1 MIDAAR
7 DVIGRC
13 RTLAGYTEHPGA
25 ITRTCLSAPMRDVH
39 RDLSAWMRRIG
50 LDVRVDAAG
59 NLRGMRRAARPQVP
73 TLYLGSHLDTVP
85 DAGAFD
91 GILGVVWAVALVES
105 IGDAPLPF
113 DVDIVGF
120 SDEEGVRFG
129 VPFIGSRALAGTCDR
144 ALLDTTDAAGTTV
157 EQALRAFGCD
167 PDRLD
172 DARAVPDALGYL
184 ECHIEQGPVLEHL
197 NLPLGVVDTIVGQ
210 TRAGVAFIG
219 RAGHAGTTPMR
230 LRHDAVTAAAEWIA
244 RVEQTAIDTSGLV
257 ATTGHLRVEPGAT
270 NVIAGRCV
278 VSLDL
283 RHVDDAARHAAERAL
298 KDAAQAIASR
308 RGLTIEWRARL
319 DQAAV
324 HMNPALAAEL
334 EQAAAEE
341 ERPLHRMSS
350 GAGHD
355 AMVMAS
361 VMPAAMLFVRS
372 PGSISHHPD
381 ETVRVE
387 DVAAAL
393 GVGRRCLLG
402 LGRAFHG

>member
-1 MIDAAR
+1 MTDAAR
-7 DVIGRC
+7 DVINRC
-13 RTLAGYTEHPGA
+13 RVLATYTERPGA
-25 ITRTCLSAPMRDVH
+25 ITRTCLSEPMHEVH
-39 RDLSAWMRRIG
+39 RELSTWMRGIG

-59 NLRGMRRAARPQVP
+59 NLRGTRTSARPEAP

-105 IGDAPLPF
+105 LGDEALPF
-113 DVDIVGF
+113 HVEILGF

-129 VPFIGSRALAGTCDR
+129 VPFVGSRALAGTCDR
-144 ALLDTTDAAGTTV
+144 DLLDTRDAQGMTV
-157 EQALRAFGCD
+157 AQALGQFGCD
-167 PDRLD
+167 LARLP

-197 NLPLGVVDTIVGQ
+197 NLPLGVVDIIVGQ
-210 TRAGVAFIG
+210 TRAEVVFTG

-230 LRHDAVTAAAEWIA
+230 LRHDAVAAAAEWIA
-244 RVEQTAIDTSGLV
+244 AVEHAALGTAGLV
-257 ATTGHLRVEPGAT
+257 ATTGRLTVEPGAT
-270 NVIAGRCV
+270 NVIAGRCQ

-283 RHVDDAARHAAERAL
+283 RHADDVVRHRAEAALRDAAS
-298 KDAAQAIASR
+298 AIATR
-308 RGLTIEWRARL
+308 RGLSIDWRPRL
-319 DQAAV
+319 DQSAV
-324 HMNPALAAEL
+324 QLDPSLAAEL
-334 EQAAAEE
+334 EHAAAEE
-341 ERPLHRMSS
+341 DRPLHRMAS

-361 VMPAAMLFVRS
+361 VMPAAMLFVRT
-372 PGSISHHPD
+372 PGGVSHHPD
-381 ETVRVE
+381 ESVLVD

-393 GVGRRCLLG
+393 SVGRRCVRG